1 LPVYKFHTKDKRM
14 KNFAIA
20 IALVATT
27 SLMASADGASK
38 WGYGGVEGPE
48 YWGHLSDKYIMCKE
62 GKHQSPIDITDHTEA
77 DMETLQFDYKAL
89 AKDFINNGHT
99 VQVNIDQGSN
109 LVVDN
114 KKFELKQFHFHT
126 PSENHVDGKSH
137 PMEMHLVHASADGSL
152 AVVAVMFSEGG
163 SNPFIKTLTSNIPK
177 KAKDHIDLKEL
188 KLNVY
193 DFLPVN
199 RDYYRF
205 AGSLTTPPC
214 SEGVRWLVLKT
225 AVEASK
231 EELATFR
238 AIMGENNRPLQPIH
252 AREVLK

>member
-1 LPVYKFHTKDKRM
+1 M
-14 KNFAIA
+14 KKLLTTV
-20 IALVATT
+20 ALIATT
-27 SLMASADGASK
+27 SLLASADGASK

-48 YWGHLSDKYIMCKE
+48 YWGELSAKYMMCKE

-77 DMETLQFDYKAL
+77 DMEALKFDYKAL
-89 AKDFINNGHT
+89 AKDFVNNGHT
-99 VQVNIDQGSN
+99 IQVNIDKGSN
-109 LVVDN
+109 LTVDN
-114 KKFELKQFHFHT
+114 KVFELKQFHFHT

-137 PMEMHLVHASADGSL
+137 PMEVHLVHASEDGAL
-152 AVVAVMFSEGG
+152 AVVGIMFNESNK
-163 SNPFIKTLTSNIPK
+163 SNPFIKTLVTNIPK
-177 KAKDHIDLKEL
+177 KAKDHTDLTEA

-214 SEGVRWLVLKT
+214 SEGVRWFVLKT
-225 AVEASK
+225 PVEASK
-231 EELATFR
+231 EELAAFS

-252 AREVLK
+252 AREILK